1 MARGLDSGVFVGQA
15 HPMQSS
21 RRTEAADLLIR
32 ERRERV
38 RRQRGAPGQF
48 LRLLVTAL
56 CLFTL
61 VVMSP
66 LWAPLL
72 LAGWTA
78 ILVRS
83 PQERLGHKLG
93 GSRRA
98 AAALTVAFVMVLIV
112 PAVLITISLVGGAV
126 DMVKNAI
133 AAGGGID
140 SVRALFSGGSGA
152 KIEAQTFDRVFE
164 LAQQHGAGAWRAL
177 TVIAGATA
185 NVVIGAFVFVLGL
198 YVFLV
203 DGKRL
208 DRWLELNMPLPRGAY
223 RRFAAA
229 FVETGRGLFIG
240 VGLTAAAQAIVLT
253 IGYFAI
259 GLPQAAMFGAVTLV
273 AALIPAGGAGIIW
286 APLSVGLAVTGRISA
301 AVVVLVL
308 GLIASTG
315 DNFLRPWL
323 SRYAKLRLPTFA
335 LLVAMLGGVGLLG
348 AWGLLLGPL
357 LMRWAVEG
365 LALIREARMPATA
378 R

>member
-1 MARGLDSGVFVGQA
+1 M
-15 HPMQSS
+15 HTTP
-21 RRTEAADLLIR
+21 RRTEAAGVSNEDD
-32 ERRERV
+32 RRARPP
-38 RRQRGAPGQF
+38 RPSAGSSQF
-48 LRLLVTAL
+48 LRTLVIVL
-56 CLFTL
+56 CLLTL
-61 VVMSP
+61 IVMSP

-78 ILVRS
+78 LLVQS
-83 PQERLGHKLG
+83 PQARLESKLG

-98 AAALTVAFVMVLIV
+98 AAALTVAFVVLLIV
-112 PAVLITISLVGGAV
+112 PFVLVTISLVGGAV
-126 DMVKNAI
+126 ELAKNVL
-133 AAGGGID
+133 AAGGGLD
-140 SVRALFSGGSGA
+140 SVRALFTGGSGA
-152 KIEAQTFDRVFE
+152 KIEAQTFDRLYE

-177 TVIAGATA
+177 TLIAGATA

-198 YVFLV
+198 YAFLV

-208 DRWLELNMPLPRGAY
+208 DRWLELNVPLPRGVY

-240 VGLTAAAQAIVLT
+240 VGLTALAQALVLT

-259 GLPQAAMFGAVTLV
+259 GLPQAAMLGAVTLV
-273 AALIPAGGAGIIW
+273 AALIPAGGAGIVW
-286 APLSVGLAVTGRISA
+286 LPLGAGLALTGRISA

-308 GLIASTG
+308 GTIASTG

-335 LLVAMLGGVGLLG
+335 LLVAMLGGVALLG

-357 LMRWAVEG
+357 LLRWAVEG
-365 LALIREARMPATA
+365 LSLMREARLTTA
-378 R
+378 AR